1 MIFHFTFTYI
11 IFGRQMYIF
20 IHIYRKIS
28 IACMTVSPYSS
39 SNNLLV
45 QTEIGP
51 SMDSMARFSMD
62 VCVCVSVFTHN
73 T

>member
-1 MIFHFTFTYI
+1 
-11 IFGRQMYIF
+11 MYIF
-20 IHIYRKIS
+20 AHMYRKIS

-51 SMDSMARFSMD
+51 SMAHRVPYSRLKS
-62 VCVCVSVFTHN
+62 TGKIQILQL
-73 T
+73 